1 MAANTILTAIGIGG
15 AIAVVGFFITSG
27 KGSKLLKAVSD
38 IFSKK
43 QQEKIDEI
51 EKHQKTVAINI
62 KEKEKLAEDSK
73 KKIIE
78 IRKRAT
84 KEIMDVLKEERIE
97 DIQKEMDEDWDDI

>member
-1 MAANTILTAIGIGG
+1 MAAKTILYAIGAGG
-15 AIAVVGFFITSG
+15 VIAVLGFFFTTG
-27 KGSKLLKAVSD
+27 KSSELLKTLAG
-38 IFSKK
+38 IFKK
-43 QQEKIDEI
+43 GKEEKIEEI

-84 KEIMDVLKEERIE
+84 EEVMEVLKEERIE
-97 DIQKEMDEDWDDI
+97 DIQKEIDEDWDDI

>member
-1 MAANTILTAIGIGG
+1 MAVDKILWAIGGG
-15 AIAVVGFFITSG
+15 GVIAVIALFFST
-27 KGSKLLKAVSD
+27 GSSSKVLKTLAGV
-38 IFSKK
+38 FSKGK
-43 QQEKIDEI
+43 KEEIEEI

-62 KEKEKLAEDSK
+62 KEKEKLAESSK
-73 KKIIE
+73 EKIVE

>member
-1 MAANTILTAIGIGG
+1 MAANTILTAIGVGG
-15 AIAVVGFFITSG
+15 VIAVIGFFITSG
-27 KGSKLLKAVSD
+27 KGSSLLKTISNL
-38 IFSKK
+38 FSKK
-43 QQEKIDEI
+43 QKEKIDEI

-84 KEIMDVLKEERIE
+84 KEVMDVLKEERIE